1 MLLYR
6 LLKTPFFGQYRKP
19 WRFPELENARDWEKL
34 TLQSGSRARLGA
46 LFGPSLSGPGTG
58 NVLLAHPMGVDAKG
72 FFLRN
77 GHARFLRESGFNVLL
92 FDFNGFGESEE
103 GDFGYMEDVLAGGR
117 ELARRAP
124 GLPMAVVGTSFGGA
138 WAICALSR
146 QDHGFSCAVIEGAF
160 TTLKEFWRR
169 YPAANL
175 VLSALSALLPDLERS
190 LRPIAQIKALRGLRR
205 IMFVYGGGDRATPAE
220 MGKRLFDA
228 CNLPEASRIFCEV
241 PEARHTQAFTMA
253 SEACRARYL
262 SFLRESLSAA

>member
-1 MLLYR
+1 
-6 LLKTPFFGQYRKP
+6 
-19 WRFPELENARDWEKL
+19 
-34 TLQSGSRARLGA
+34 
-46 LFGPSLSGPGTG
+46 
-58 NVLLAHPMGVDAKG
+58 
-72 FFLRN
+72 
-77 GHARFLRESGFNVLL
+77 
-92 FDFNGFGESEE
+92 
-103 GDFGYMEDVLAGGR
+103 
-117 ELARRAP
+117 
-124 GLPMAVVGTSFGGA
+124 
-138 WAICALSR
+138 
-146 QDHGFSCAVIEGAF
+146 VIEGAF